1 MRVVS
6 RIPITRYSKGNKV
19 TQLMEHIQQWH
30 NIKYTKALK
39 FQMYTDSILVKH
51 LSENKP
57 SETFG
62 L

>member
-1 MRVVS
+1 
-6 RIPITRYSKGNKV
+6 
-19 TQLMEHIQQWH
+19 MEHIQQWH

-39 FQMYTDSILVKH
+39 FQMYTDSVLVKH

-57 SETFG
+57 PETFG